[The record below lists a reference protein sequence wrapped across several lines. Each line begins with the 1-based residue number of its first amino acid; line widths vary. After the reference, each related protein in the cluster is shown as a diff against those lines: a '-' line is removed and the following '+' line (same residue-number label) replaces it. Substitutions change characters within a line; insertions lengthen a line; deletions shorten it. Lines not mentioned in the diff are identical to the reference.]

1 MRLLPFRVVLPPAV
15 SYDAPTLEVD
25 GRRFGPGDHV
35 VGWNYV
41 TDSTVHGRV
50 TIDPEKVISQSG
62 LSADDGMRRLLAV
75 LRVDCPSTGRRYLW
89 AKPVGVDQRAVD
101 IAVEVPAGQ
110 TANDLEVR
118 YEVVLDGPDGAAG
131 NNRAA
136 YLKGSRLFVSDDL
149 YRFRLEGDSALF
161 PVEAVKFRGGEFPVG
176 STWLVKFQAEDLNA
190 PFLGSV
196 RLFVNRDHPAAEALL
211 GAENTIAQPIM
222 IRDILLQML
231 MSVALNTSEDA
242 VDEFDEGSTG
252 AALEELCATYLDVT
266 LRGAVDLLRSDPGR
280 VFALLQA
287 GTDFLKEKK

>member
-15 SYDAPTLEVD
+15 SYDAPILEVE
-25 GRRFGPGDHV
+25 GRRFGPGDQV
-35 VGWNYV
+35 TGWNYV
-41 TDSTVHGRV
+41 TDVAIHGRLM
-50 TIDPEKVISQSG
+50 IDPEQVMTASG

-89 AKPVGVDQRAVD
+89 ARPVGVDQRSVD
-101 IAVEVPAGQ
+101 ITVEVPAGQ
-110 TANDLEVR
+110 TAKDLEVR
-118 YEVVLDGPDGAAG
+118 YELVLDGPDGPSG
-131 NNRAA
+131 QNRAA

-149 YRFRLEGDSALF
+149 YRFRLEGDSAHF

-176 STWLVKFQAEDLNA
+176 SAWLVKFQAEDLNA

-196 RLFVNRDHPAAEALL
+196 RLFVNRDHPAAEELL
-211 GAENTIAQPIM
+211 GAESTVAQPIM

-231 MSVALNTSEDA
+231 TSVALSTGEDA

-252 AALEELCATYLDVT
+252 AALEELCATYLDVP

-287 GTDFLKEKK
+287 GTEFLKEKK

>member
-15 SYDAPTLEVD
+15 SYDAPTLEVE
-25 GRRFGPGDHV
+25 GRRFGPGDQV
-35 VGWNYV
+35 TGWNYI
-41 TDSTVHGRV
+41 TDATVRGRL
-50 TIDPEKVISQSG
+50 TIDPAKVMAQSG
-62 LSADDGMRRLLAV
+62 LSPDDGMRRLLAV

-89 AKPVGVDQRAVD
+89 AKPVGPEQMTVDV
-101 IAVEVPAGQ
+101 AVEVPAGE
-110 TANDLEVR
+110 TAKDLEVR
-118 YEVVLDGPDGAAG
+118 YEVVLDGPDGPAG
-131 NNRAA
+131 DNRAA
-136 YLKGSRLFVSDDL
+136 YLKGSRLFVGDDL

-176 STWLVKFQAEDLNA
+176 SAWLVKFQAEDLNA

-211 GAENTIAQPIM
+211 GAESTLAQPIM

-231 MSVALNTSEDA
+231 MSVALETGEDA

-266 LRGAVDLLRSDPGR
+266 LRGAVGLMRSDPGR